1 MSFASSNLTYSVQI
15 NEKIWSFSGS
25 TGLEASNCTY
35 DVVYQVEASTAQL
48 ISVKIDIGSNAKRS
62 IRAPGSHG
70 LELEERADSPW
81 HLDVNDFV

>member
-1 MSFASSNLTYSVQI
+1 MSFASSNLAYSVQI
-15 NEKIWSFSGS
+15 NEKTWSFSGS

-35 DVVYQVEASTAQL
+35 DVVYQVEAGTAQL
-48 ISVKIDIGSNAKRS
+48 ISVKVDTGSNAKRS
-62 IRAPGSHG
+62 IRAPGSHD